1 LHFPSVF
8 RNFVAEGI
16 CVFVLVWREGMKF
29 GQAISRIL
37 FVYLT
42 LSCCAQQTSAPKQD
56 ASVPTLPTTT
66 RLNPLSYHSLA
77 VQARAKISNSQP
89 RTARITM
96 QIDAKGLQWELPG
109 DGKHR
114 CEVSVVAAGFS
125 SKGGVVAHTLKEFEV
140 NVDDRKYI
148 ELVKHGM
155 VMNLV
160 VELPPTAVR
169 MRVVARDS
177 TNGNLGTADLTPEG
191 EQFH

>member
-1 LHFPSVF
+1 
-8 RNFVAEGI
+8 
-16 CVFVLVWREGMKF
+16 
-29 GQAISRIL
+29 
-37 FVYLT
+37 
-42 LSCCAQQTSAPKQD
+42 
-56 ASVPTLPTTT
+56 
-66 RLNPLSYHSLA
+66 
-77 VQARAKISNSQP
+77 
-89 RTARITM
+89 M
-96 QIDAKGLQWELPG
+96 QIDTKGLQWELPG

-125 SKGGVVAHTLKEFEV
+125 AKGGVVAHTLKELEV

-148 ELVKHGM
+148 ELIKSGM

-160 VELPPTAVR
+160 VELPPTVVR